1 MKNSALFLFATILP
15 ALMTSSVT
23 AQDTQNEKLT
33 KALADYQ
40 KTGEVENCL
49 RVNDVRSTDVIDD
62 QHILFKLRN
71 GKAML
76 NELPGRCPSLASE
89 NRFAYNV
96 TVGRLC
102 NVDTVTVLF
111 ATPGFAGPTCGLGKF
126 EVYEKKPDEPSAEM
140 SSQLQ

>member
-1 MKNSALFLFATILP
+1 MKKIALFLPVTVWL
-15 ALMTSSVT
+15 ALMTSSAT
-23 AQDTQNEKLT
+23 AQDSQNEKLE

-40 KTGEVENCL
+40 KTGEVENCVSV
-49 RVNDVRSTDVIDD
+49 RDIRSTDVIDD

-76 NELPGRCPSLASE
+76 NELPSRCPRLASE
-89 NRFAYNV
+89 NRFSYNV

-126 EVYEKKPDEPSAEM
+126 EVYEKKPDEPSVKM
-140 SSQLQ
+140 SSRLQ

>member
-1 MKNSALFLFATILP
+1 MKNSALFIPITVLL
-15 ALMTSSVT
+15 ALMASSAT
-23 AQDTQNEKLT
+23 AQDTQNEKLA
-33 KALADYQ
+33 KALANYQ
-40 KTGEVENCL
+40 KTGEVENCVSV
-49 RVNDVRSTDVIDD
+49 RDIRSTDVIDD

-71 GKAML
+71 GRAML
-76 NELPGRCPSLASE
+76 NELPSRCPRLASE
-89 NRFAYNV
+89 NRFSYNV

-126 EVYEKKPDEPSAEM
+126 EVYEKKPAEPTAEM